1 MTEPAGAHRPA
12 LHRLRRLLLILAWSA
27 LFVLCFINI
36 ETPGDFDRFV
46 AFGKA
51 AADGVVV
58 YEPAAEAAYFS
69 PEAGHWA
76 TWPPGFTPLASVLAR
91 MYGVAEAPTVVLF
104 QLLNLFMLA
113 VTLLVAVEWL
123 TGKVPRSPD
132 IGNRLAWDAPE
143 LAVGLLVPISLVS
156 SNFEMVQINLLAL
169 GLVFLGFRLL
179 GSRRW
184 LGGFLFG
191 VGSAIKVTP
200 ILLLPYLA
208 WRGRWRDL
216 GAALAG
222 VFVGWFVLPAF
233 VLGPAGVR
241 AWWRAWIKVLP
252 ATGSMV
258 SWLNQSI
265 KSIAVLHFG
274 PEVGIRI
281 WIFGTLLLAVL
292 ILVAFASPFRGVDSR
307 RTASEVALLLV
318 AITIVSPVAWKAHY
332 VTLVPLSA
340 AVFVMARDLEPKR
353 RRLALIGLGIVAA
366 GINLTP
372 PDVIGRST
380 AVFLQEYGLVLWMAL
395 LLVGIGLGLL
405 GCAANPSP
413 ARLRSEES

>member
-1 MTEPAGAHRPA
+1 MTESVGARRPA
-12 LHRLRRLLLILAWSA
+12 MQRVRRILLIVAWSA

-36 ETPGDFDRFV
+36 ESPGDFDRFV
-46 AFGKA
+46 AFGRA

-58 YEPAAEAAYFS
+58 YEPAAEAFYFS

-76 TWPPGFTPLASVLAR
+76 TWPPGFTPLASVLAW
-91 MYGVAEAPTVVLF
+91 MYGIAEAPTVVLF

-113 VTLLVAVEWL
+113 VTLLVTVEWL

-132 IGNRLAWDAPE
+132 PGNRLAWDAPE

-156 SNFEMVQINLLAL
+156 SNFEMVQINLLVL
-169 GLVFLGFRLL
+169 GLVVLGFRLL
-179 GSRRW
+179 ESRRW

-191 VGSAIKVTP
+191 IGSAIKVTP

-222 VFVGWFVLPAF
+222 VFVGWFVLPAL
-233 VLGPAGVR
+233 VLGPAGVGV
-241 AWWRAWIKVLP
+241 WWRAWIEALP

-258 SWLNQSI
+258 GWLNQSL
-265 KSIAVLHFG
+265 KSMAVMHFG
-274 PEVGIRI
+274 PEVGIRV
-281 WIFGTLLLAVL
+281 WIIGTLLLALL
-292 ILVAFASPFRGVDSR
+292 ILVAFGSPFRGVDSR
-307 RTASEVALLLV
+307 RTAGEVALLLV

-340 AVFVMARDLEPKR
+340 AVFVMARDLESNR
-353 RRLALIGLGIVAA
+353 RRLALIGLGVVAA

-372 PDVIGRST
+372 PDLIGRST
-380 AVFLQEYGLVLWMAL
+380 AVFLQGYGLVLGMAL

-405 GCAANPSP
+405 GSVVSGDAGK
-413 ARLRSEES
+413 